1 MEHSKA
7 RRPTPQC
14 HPSSR
19 NKAIFFGT
27 IHQPPSSPN
36 IYNFFFEAWPSFP
49 CWAPLAIRLLKIG
62 AQGDCSYHR
71 SILAIRRLRAVACAA
86 AGWNRQQRH
95 GGAKSSK
102 NAKQQHGGGGKF
114 TSTWICCSGD
124 FFGNPFTHGLH
135 HHFKT
140 TIWDNMSLFFNFFQA
155 FFTSKSKS
163 RTFFLLVENKEAF
176 MFNKAHHFGIH
187 FLDFFGRY
195 KSQNFHSWSLTLVD
209 RHPRFEDFWCRKML
223 LMDFSG
229 NSWRCHLF
237 GFYISWAHFAV

>member
-62 AQGDCSYHR
+62 PQGDCSYHR

-86 AGWNRQQRH
+86 AGWNRHQRH
-95 GGAKSSK
+95 GGASSK

-124 FFGNPFTHGLH
+124 FFGNPFPMVH

-140 TIWDNMSLFFNFFQA
+140 TIWDNMSLFKLFP
-155 FFTSKSKS
+155 S
-163 RTFFLLVENKEAF
+163 
-176 MFNKAHHFGIH
+176 I
-187 FLDFFGRY
+187 
-195 KSQNFHSWSLTLVD
+195 FHKQIQV
-209 RHPRFEDFWCRKML
+209 
-223 LMDFSG
+223 
-229 NSWRCHLF
+229 
-237 GFYISWAHFAV
+237 